1 MCGDERL
8 VDVDVVTLDRAKLI
22 LGTYRVKDTVNA
34 ALCEAVRAVERRDQ
48 VDRAARKRFAVATRD
63 PADDGFMTEAWR

>member
-8 VDVDVVTLDRAKLI
+8 VDIDVVRLDRAKLI

-34 ALCEAVRAVERRDQ
+34 VLCEAARAVERRDQ
-48 VDRAARKRFAVATRD
+48 VDRAAR
-63 PADDGFMTEAWR
+63 